1 MKFLNISSSSSS
13 VIPLVL
19 IIEDDEEF
27 EPIDQDSGDEEE
39 ALFSFVIFTVF
50 ASSTSWFASDVG
62 VDVGVVIESLCVDE
76 QIELLKPLLS
86 HSLLVIYE
94 FVLNFFF
101 FNLNN

>member
-39 ALFSFVIFTVF
+39 ALLFSFVIFTVF

-62 VDVGVVIESLCVDE
+62 VDVGVVIESLWVDE

-94 FVLNFFF
+94 FVLIFFVF
-101 FNLNN
+101 F